1 MTHMA
6 TQERVTDVRPLMNP
20 ERIIGILIYAVMRDM
35 LTSEIVELARSVPKD
50 YYASLG
56 DNWDMVGY
64 FIHANLTFPLD
75 ERSLQY
81 VQDRLYSEIEGMAW
95 RVLNPDHTGW
105 RLEEDDDD

>member
-1 MTHMA
+1 MTQMA
-6 TQERVTDVRPLMNP
+6 TQERVTDVRPLMNH

-50 YYASLG
+50 YYDSLG
-56 DNWDMVGY
+56 DDWDMVGY
-64 FIHANLTFPLD
+64 FLHANLTFPLD

-95 RVLNPDHTGW
+95 HALNPDHEGW